1 MSEIGRGGGA
11 GGEATGGG
19 GGGGV
24 VRSVGGWLSSRLVGR
39 MAGGGGGG
47 GDRVGGA
54 GNIPSF
60 SSLASRLFGSFIGSG
75 VCGTPT
81 EVSRGMKGERLECI
95 RASNSAGGNRGVGL
109 DRGCGFIGVWMVGL
123 AESTD
128 RGSLGCGC
136 VDCVLA
142 RVGCEESL
150 LFL

>member
-1 MSEIGRGGGA
+1 M
-11 GGEATGGG
+11 
-19 GGGGV
+19 

-81 EVSRGMKGERLECI
+81 ESIL
-95 RASNSAGGNRGVGL
+95 S
-109 DRGCGFIGVWMVGL
+109 
-123 AESTD
+123 
-128 RGSLGCGC
+128 
-136 VDCVLA
+136 
-142 RVGCEESL
+142 
-150 LFL
+150 